1 MPTGTIGA
9 PGLVD
14 ESSVPAALRL
24 QERRVSANF
33 AAVVVKHQTNTSDDH
48 DDVQQHDD
56 HHQPHHIVINA
67 NVDES
72 PVDD

>member
-1 MPTGTIGA
+1 MPTPAIEA

-14 ESSVPAALRL
+14 ESAMPGALRL

-33 AAVVVKHQTNTSDDH
+33 AAVVVKHQTNTSDDDH
-48 DDVQQHDD
+48 DEHDD